1 MIRSDGGCIY
11 LTHPQVEIDPAVPV
25 PDWGLS
31 ETGFRRARAGVVLPA
46 FAGVRHVVS
55 SAERKARQ
63 TAEIFAGHL
72 GLTIIVDELMHEND
86 RSATGFLPSP
96 EFEAVADRF
105 FAAPEESVRGWETAR
120 AAQTR
125 IVGRVRAHLADIP
138 AKETALLVGHGGV
151 GTLLKCHVGGFAID
165 RRHDQPPGGGG
176 CFFMFPRTALD
187 ERCAADLDWRPLA
200 DC

>member
-1 MIRSDGGCIY
+1 MIPPRGDCIY

-31 ETGFRRARAGVVLPA
+31 EAGFRRARAGAVLPD
-46 FAGVRHVVS
+46 FSRVRHVVS

-63 TAEIFAGHL
+63 TAEILAGHL

-86 RSATGFLPSP
+86 RSATGFLPPP
-96 EFEAVADRF
+96 EFESVADRF
-105 FAAPEESVRGWETAR
+105 FASPDESVRGWETAR

-125 IVGRVRAHLADIP
+125 ICGRVLAHLDRIP
-138 AKETALLVGHGGV
+138 ADETVLFVGHGGV
-151 GTLLKCHVGGFAID
+151 GTLLKCHVGGLAID

-176 CFFMFPRTALD
+176 CFFAFPRAAL
-187 ERCAADLDWRPLA
+187 ADCNAGGLDWRSIA

>member
-1 MIRSDGGCIY
+1 MIRPDGDCIY

-31 ETGFRRARAGVVLPA
+31 EAGFRRARAGTVLPV
-46 FAGVRHVVS
+46 FSRVSHIVS

-63 TAEIFAGHL
+63 TAEIFAGRL
-72 GLTIIVDELMHEND
+72 GLAVGIDELMHEND
-86 RSATGFLPSP
+86 RASTGFLPPP

-105 FAAPEESVRGWETAR
+105 FASPDESVRGWEKAR
-120 AAQTR
+120 DAQAR
-125 IVGRVRAHLADIP
+125 IVDRVRVHLDGMP
-138 AKETALLVGHGGV
+138 AGETVLFVGHGGV

-176 CFFMFPRTALD
+176 CFFVFPRTALD
-187 ERCAADLDWRPLA
+187 GRCAAGLDWRPIA

>member
-1 MIRSDGGCIY
+1 MIRPDGDCIY

-31 ETGFRRARAGVVLPA
+31 EAGFRRARAGAVLPA

-72 GLTIIVDELMHEND
+72 SLAVVVDVAMHEND
-86 RSATGFLPSP
+86 RSATGFLPPP

-105 FAAPEESVRGWETAR
+105 FASPDESVRGWERAR
-120 AAQTR
+120 DAMTR
-125 IVGRVRAHLADIP
+125 IVGRVRAHLDRVPIG
-138 AKETALLVGHGGV
+138 ETVLFVGHGGV
-151 GTLLKCHVGGFAID
+151 GTLLKCHVGGYEID

-176 CFFMFPRTALD
+176 CFFMFPRTALGSCD
-187 ERCAADLDWRPLA
+187 AIDLDWRSIA